1 MFPLRDDVRT
11 RHFPLMTIFLIAGNV
26 FAFLY
31 ELSLPPRELEALV
44 YLCGIVPAR
53 YPLPF
58 GDLDYMPFL
67 TSMFLHGGWVHLLSN
82 VWILWIF
89 GDNVEDRM
97 GPSRFLIFY
106 LLCGLVAGLTH
117 WSTNM
122 SSQVPT
128 IGASGAIAGVMGA
141 YFLLHP
147 TARVVTLIPIVFW
160 PLFVSVPAVLFLG
173 FWFATQF
180 FSGTMALADGQ
191 NAAGIAWWA
200 HVGGFLG
207 GVLLLGLFPPRRT
220 TARASRPVRRP

>member
-1 MFPLRDDVRT
+1 MFPLRDDVPT
-11 RHFPLMTIFLIAGNV
+11 RFFPLMTILLIAGNV
-26 FAFLY
+26 AVFIY
-31 ELSLPPRELEALV
+31 ELRLPPRELEALV

-53 YPLPF
+53 YPLPL

-67 TSMFLHGGWVHLLSN
+67 TSMFLHSGWVHMLSN

-97 GPSRFLIFY
+97 GPTRFLFFY

-122 SSQVPT
+122 GSQVPT

-147 TARVVTLIPIVFW
+147 TARVITLIPIFFW
-160 PLFVSVPAVLFLG
+160 PLFVTVPAPL
-173 FWFATQF
+173 
-180 FSGTMALADGQ
+180 
-191 NAAGIAWWA
+191 
-200 HVGGFLG
+200 
-207 GVLLLGLFPPRRT
+207 
-220 TARASRPVRRP
+220 RPDTC